1 MSNPEPVLSARSIS
15 KSFGRNEVLK
25 SVNFDIYP
33 GEVHALIGE
42 NGAGKSTLMKVL
54 FGIHKQ
60 SSGSILAR
68 GGEVDFASPTDAKAN
83 GIAMIHQEPLAF
95 QEMNVLENIFLGHV
109 GQKGRLFIDFRS
121 LEEQAAEILRT
132 LGLTFSPR
140 RKMLGISVAEQQLV
154 EIGAALV
161 SDANVILMDEP
172 TASLTSDEVGNL
184 LKIIGDLKQQ
194 GKSIVYISHRLE
206 EIKKVSDRVTILR
219 DGSHIGTYQTKD
231 LSQGEMIQ
239 RMIGRGLDE
248 LITKEAVDFSLSGSP
263 HFEVADIGIPGIF
276 EGVSFSVRRGEI
288 LGIAG
293 LMGSGRTEVARA
305 LFGITPIAQGEIR
318 IDGRLKRI
326 GSPDDAIRNGIALVP
341 EDRQGLGLFLQKSIA
356 FNSTFAIPRK
366 ISGLF
371 GWVDAGKER
380 QYSEKYVASLQTKI
394 TGIRQNVGD
403 LSGGN
408 QQKVSLAKWISTD
421 PDVLIL
427 DEPTRGI
434 DVGAKSEVYRIINN
448 LAKEGKCVIMISSEL
463 NELRGLCDRVMVMYE
478 GRQTELIERA
488 DLSDHRILS
497 AAHDY
502 VA

>member
-1 MSNPEPVLSARSIS
+1 MSGHEPVLSARNIS
-15 KSFGRNEVLK
+15 KSFGKNEVLK
-25 SVNFDIYP
+25 SVDFDIYP

-42 NGAGKSTLMKVL
+42 NGAGKSTLMKIL
-54 FGIHKQ
+54 FGVHRQ
-60 SSGSILAR
+60 SAGSIMLR
-68 GGEVDFASPTDAKAN
+68 GAEVDFGSPIDARSY

-95 QEMNVLENIFLGHV
+95 QEMNVLENLFLGHIK
-109 GQKGRLFIDFRS
+109 QRGRLFIDFRA
-121 LEEQAAEILRT
+121 LERQAEEILLT

-161 SDANVILMDEP
+161 SDAKVILMDEP
-172 TASLTSDEVGNL
+172 TASLTSDEVDNL
-184 LKIIGDLKQQ
+184 LKIIGQLKQQ

-219 DGSHIGTYQTKD
+219 DGSHIGTYDSGEITQD
-231 LSQGEMIQ
+231 EMIQ
-239 RMIGRGLDE
+239 RMIGRCLDE
-248 LITKEAVDFSLSGSP
+248 LITKEEVALSATP
-263 HFEVADIGIPGIF
+263 FFEVDDIGIPGIF
-276 EGVSFSVRRGEI
+276 EHVSFDVKRGEI
-288 LGIAG
+288 FGIAG

-305 LFGITPIAQGEIR
+305 LFGITPLVHGEIR
-318 IDGRLKRI
+318 LDGKVTHI
-326 GSPDDAIRNGIALVP
+326 GSPDDAIKNGIALVP

-356 FNSTFAIPRK
+356 FNSTFAIPLK
-366 ISGLF
+366 ISGAF
-371 GWVDAGKER
+371 GWISRKKER
-380 QYSEKYVASLQTKI
+380 DCSEKYVVSLKTKI

-434 DVGAKSEVYRIINN
+434 DVGAKTEVYRIINQ
-448 LAKEGKCVIMISSEL
+448 LAKEGKCIIMISSEL
-463 NELRGLCDRVMVMYE
+463 CELLGLCDRVMVMYE
-478 GRQTELIERA
+478 GRQTDLIERA
-488 DLSDHRILS
+488 DLTDHRILS